1 MTATRP
7 ALRMA
12 RHRSRSLSSAAAS
25 APPTRSVYAPSSS
38 VPKPCVD
45 YMSDAP
51 AVQDPRGN
59 LKTSL
64 SPAPSTPAFN
74 ITAAS
79 PPVISLAR
87 APEAG
92 LQYHRGKFPRDPP
105 RVQRLHVDAQDRMYD
120 SRPPTREYNS
130 TFISQRQRPDTFP
143 SAHGGRSHLHV

>member
-64 SPAPSTPAFN
+64 SPAPSTPAFQEGPEGN
-74 ITAAS
+74 R
-79 PPVISLAR
+79 AR
-87 APEAG
+87 A
-92 LQYHRGKFPRDPP
+92 LRC
-105 RVQRLHVDAQDRMYD
+105 L
-120 SRPPTREYNS
+120 
-130 TFISQRQRPDTFP
+130 
-143 SAHGGRSHLHV
+143 GGADGDN